1 MHIRPL
7 LSGDWDDVSAIAQ
20 EATAFNAFDE
30 ELGSWESWD
39 SRFIP
44 GQRLVSA
51 SREGRITG
59 WAALEAVGSRPSW
72 SGVGAVSIYVAAAYR
87 GQGFGSRLL
96 AGLITASEDAGFWT
110 LQAHV
115 LPQNTAALHLLQ
127 DYGFAMV
134 GTRHR
139 LFQVGGAWQDAIL
152 LDRRSP
158 VVFPDSAPVTQEIPE
173 AS

>member
-7 LSGDWDDVSAIAQ
+7 LPSDWEDVAAIAR
-20 EATAFNAFDE
+20 EATAFSAFDE
-30 ELGSWESWD
+30 ELVAWRAWD
-39 SRFIP
+39 TRFIP
-44 GQRLVSA
+44 GQRLVAA
-51 SREGRITG
+51 SREGRIAG
-59 WAALEAVGSRPSW
+59 WTALEPVSSRPSW
-72 SGVGAVSIYVAAAYR
+72 SGVAAVSIYVAAAFR

-96 AGLITASEDAGFWT
+96 GGIVASAEEAGIWT

-127 DYGFAMV
+127 DFGFARV
-134 GTRHR
+134 GSRQR
-139 LFQVGGAWQDAIL
+139 LFQVDDAWQDAIL

-158 VVFPDSAPVTQEIPE
+158 VVFADSTPVTQEIPE

>member
-7 LSGDWDDVSAIAQ
+7 LPRDWDDVSAIAQ
-20 EATAFNAFDE
+20 EATAFNALDDE
-30 ELGSWESWD
+30 LSTWEAWD
-39 SRFIP
+39 ARFIP
-44 GQRLVSA
+44 GQRLVAA
-51 SREGRITG
+51 SREGRISG
-59 WAALEAVGSRPSW
+59 WAALESVSSRPSW
-72 SGVGAVSIYVAAAYR
+72 EGVAAVSIYVAAAYR
-87 GQGFGSRLL
+87 GQGFGSRLM
-96 AGLITASEDAGFWT
+96 AGLVTASEDAGYWT

-115 LPQNTAALHLLQ
+115 LPQNTAAMHLLQ
-127 DYGFAMV
+127 DHGFAPV

-158 VVFPDSAPVTQEIPE
+158 VIEPDTAPVTQEIPE